1 MSAFSSGFERIVRR
15 VVRHYGWVLVIA
27 SVLAALGVR
36 YTMRLPVQSD
46 LAALLPADRQ
56 SVRTL
61 EAVTAKIG
69 GFETLRIVL
78 SGDDF
83 EALTAYAA
91 RLAAALEASEP
102 VKLVEYRRATEF
114 FARHALLYASPDELR
129 QIGTAI
135 ADRVAVARS
144 PLGVGLRRGGALRTD
159 SAQAVLRRLAER
171 VAEGERPRYYANPDR
186 TVLVLEVIPEGAQ
199 SDLAFARRFFAE
211 VRAIVDRT
219 PPEGAAIGIQYGG
232 SFKSKIDEY
241 QVIMGDV
248 RFTAAV
254 ALIVS
259 LLLIVAYFRQPA
271 AALFIGVPLL
281 MSLSW
286 TFGLTY
292 VVIGE
297 LNTVT
302 VFLFAILFG
311 LGIDF
316 GIHVFARYAEERRR
330 GLSVRDAVQHTLHT
344 TGRALLTSAL
354 TTSVAFYSFLLADFK
369 VFSQFGFI
377 AGTGILSALLAM
389 TVVAPATIQLCE
401 RLGLVRAGPA
411 PRAPAANLPAAVAAL
426 ALVVGL
432 GGAVWGVA
440 ALDDLRFQYDFT
452 DLRVNPPDRADVGR
466 KLGEVFS
473 ESSSPAAVLVDGRA
487 DAAALE
493 RTLEART
500 AVDPTP
506 TVDKIR
512 SLYSALPDSQEVK
525 LGLIRELRTLLDDP
539 VLLRRAPE
547 YRDEVARL
555 RTLTEVEAVTVEDLP
570 EQVKRPFRAK
580 DGTLGEFAYV
590 YPSVALR
597 DGRNAIAFAADV
609 GEIRTEDGRVFHAV
623 SSSIIFADMLVMVR
637 EEGARSVL
645 ITFAAVF
652 LLVLFDLR
660 RLGGTLIVLTPL
672 AVGLLWLVG
681 AMALFDLEINLFNMV
696 AIPTLIGIGV
706 DNGVHLYHR
715 YRLEGHGSIVRVL
728 RHTGLAVVL
737 SSVTT
742 MVGFSGLVLA
752 HHPGLNSI
760 GILALLGIGATMV
773 AALTV
778 LPAALRLWEPRRRA
792 PHPSAARAD
801 VTG

>member
-1 MSAFSSGFERIVRR
+1 MSVLSSWFERVVRR
-15 VVRHYGWVLVIA
+15 IVRHYGWVLVVA
-27 SVLAALGVR
+27 SALTVVGVR
-36 YTMRLPVQSD
+36 YTMRLPMQSD

-61 EAVTAKIG
+61 EAVTAKVG
-69 GFETLRIVL
+69 GFETLRILLV
-78 SGDDF
+78 SDDF
-83 EALTAYAA
+83 SALTAYAA
-91 RLAAALEASEP
+91 RLARALEASEP

-114 FARHALLYASPDELR
+114 FARHALLYAPLEELR
-129 QIGTAI
+129 QIRTTI

-144 PLGVGLRRGGALRTD
+144 PLGVGLRRGDALRSD
-159 SAQAVLRRLAER
+159 SAQAVLQRLADR
-171 VAEGERPRYYANPDR
+171 VEEGERPRYYANRDR
-186 TVLVLEVIPEGAQ
+186 TVLALDVIPAGAQ
-199 SDLAFARRFFAE
+199 SDLAFARHFFAE
-211 VRAIVDRT
+211 VRAIVDAT
-219 PPEGAAIGIQYGG
+219 PPEGAAVGVQYGG

-241 QVIMGDV
+241 EVIMGDV
-248 RFTAAV
+248 RFTAAI
-254 ALIVS
+254 ALTMT

-292 VVIGE
+292 LVIGE

-316 GIHVFARYAEERRR
+316 GIHVFARYMEERRG
-330 GLSVRDAVQHTLHT
+330 GLAPPDAVQRTLHT
-344 TGRALLTSAL
+344 TGRALFTSAL

-377 AGTGILSALLAM
+377 AGTGVLSALVAM
-389 TVVAPATIQLCE
+389 TVVAPATIRLSE
-401 RLGLVRAGPA
+401 RFHLVRS
-411 PRAPAANLPAAVAAL
+411 PRAPPAPSGNLPRAVAWMT
-426 ALVVGL
+426 LVVGL
-432 GGAVWGVA
+432 GGALWGIT

-466 KLGEVFS
+466 KLAEIFP
-473 ESSSPAAVLVDGRA
+473 ESSSPAAVLVGGRE
-487 DAAALE
+487 DAAALT
-493 RTLEART
+493 RTLATR
-500 AVDPTP
+500 AASDSTP
-506 TVDKIR
+506 TVDKVR
-512 SLYSALPDSQEVK
+512 SLYTALPDSQDAK
-525 LGLIRELRTLLDDP
+525 LGVIREIRALLDDP
-539 VLLRRAPE
+539 VLARRAPE
-547 YRDEVARL
+547 YRDEITRL
-555 RTLTEVEAVTVEDLP
+555 RALTDVEALVAEDLP

-580 DGTLGEFAYV
+580 DGTLGQFAYV

-609 GEIRTEDGRVFHAV
+609 GEIRTDDGRTFHAV
-623 SSSIIFADMLVMVR
+623 NSSIIFADMLVLVR
-637 EEGARSVL
+637 EEGVRSVM

-660 RLGGTLIVLTPL
+660 RLAGTLLVLAPL

-681 AMALFDLEINLFNMV
+681 AMAVLDLEINLFNMV

-715 YRLEGHGSIVRVL
+715 YRLEGEGSIVRVL

-760 GILALLGIGATMV
+760 GVLALLGIGTTMV

-778 LPAALRLWEPRRRA
+778 LPAVLRLEEPRRPA
-792 PHPSAARAD
+792 AHPTAARAD